1 MKAQDFCKIH
11 IISQNLQVLAMLILN
26 KPKASTSTTM
36 SQVISLL
43 RDRAVLSV
51 VTAVMEERMR
61 VPKNNLQIS
70 WKVQPHKTAKKRK
83 KKQDLQL
90 NSSQELLVSIIK
102 MQLAEWRASYW
113 ARIVSARLTNRSNL
127 LLNKLLHPIL
137 KKVIRTQTISI
148 SKINRTVQMIHTIL
162 VVSEATQQG
171 FRLTPRN
178 QHKWLKI
185 NPLQQPIG
193 IQCKNNKN
201 SNSMIF
207 SNSTIS

>member
-1 MKAQDFCKIH
+1 MKALDSCKIH
-11 IISQNLQVLAMLILN
+11 IISQNLRVLAIQILN
-26 KPKASTSTTM
+26 KPKASTITS
-36 SQVISLL
+36 SLVISLQ
-43 RDRAVLSV
+43 RDRAVLLV
-51 VTAVMEERMR
+51 VIVAMEEHMR
-61 VPKNNLQIS
+61 VPRNNLQIS
-70 WKVQPHKTAKKRK
+70 WKVQPLKTAKKKR

-90 NSSQELLVSIIK
+90 NSSQELLASTTK
-102 MQLAEWRASYW
+102 RQLAEWRASYW
-113 ARIVSARLTNRSNL
+113 ARIISARLTSRSNL
-127 LLNKLLHPIL
+127 LLNKLLHLIL

-171 FRLTPRN
+171 FRLIPRN

>member
-102 MQLAEWRASYW
+102 MQLAEWRASY
-113 ARIVSARLTNRSNL
+113 
-127 LLNKLLHPIL
+127 
-137 KKVIRTQTISI
+137 
-148 SKINRTVQMIHTIL
+148 
-162 VVSEATQQG
+162 
-171 FRLTPRN
+171 
-178 QHKWLKI
+178 
-185 NPLQQPIG
+185 
-193 IQCKNNKN
+193 
-201 SNSMIF
+201 
-207 SNSTIS
+207 